1 MSNHRGSAFPNPLA
15 RTDDLVVTEAGA
27 DTLVY
32 DMRSHRAH
40 SLDAF
45 CARVWRLCDGVRDL
59 PAIASAL
66 DEDSF
71 PGERPPLAGSDLNGD
86 LVGYAVERLAV
97 AGLLEREPARGTSLS
112 RRELLR
118 RAAAAGVT
126 LAVPAV
132 LSVVAPSTLQS
143 QASGCRNQVCFSD
156 AECCALNSKCTTKA
170 GDLIAG
176 KCL

>member
-1 MSNHRGSAFPNPLA
+1 MTTPPGSAFVNPLA
-15 RTDDLVVTEAGA
+15 RTDDVVVTEAGA

-45 CARVWRLCDGVRDL
+45 CARVWRLCDGTRDL
-59 PAIASAL
+59 KALASAL
-66 DEDSF
+66 DEESF
-71 PGERPPLAGSDLNGD
+71 PGESAPLAGSELQGD
-86 LVGYAVERLAV
+86 LVGYALERLAV
-97 AGLLEREPARGTSLS
+97 AGLLEREPTRGTSLS

-132 LSVVAPSTLQS
+132 LSVLAPSTLQS
-143 QASGCRNQVCFSD
+143 QASGCRNRVCFGD

-170 GDLIAG
+170 GDMIAG